1 MVISAMLNLVFPK
14 EQSLKIIFPLLSVFV
29 MYKDGSTIINPL
41 LTLLMDAVT
50 SYSSIVT
57 H

>member
-1 MVISAMLNLVFPK
+1 MVISAILNLVFPK

-29 MYKDGSTIINPL
+29 MYKDGSTIINPF